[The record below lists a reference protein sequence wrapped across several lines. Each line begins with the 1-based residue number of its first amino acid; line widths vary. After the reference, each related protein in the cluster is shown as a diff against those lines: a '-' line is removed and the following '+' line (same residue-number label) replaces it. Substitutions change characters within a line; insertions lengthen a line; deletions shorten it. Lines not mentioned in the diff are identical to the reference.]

1 MSLPPASKD
10 ISEHPKGGAVTSP
23 VDREAQQADVDRKLR
38 FYGVIEAFKQGRMPD
53 NRQIDATLKYVLDNP
68 PVDTDKLSPDGR
80 KLVQDTHDVIE
91 TARLIVREKNSEE
104 LFQNF
109 VWHTWDVSL
118 DGAKVDSSEL
128 TPVDRDKRTEDRKT
142 AVRHLRT
149 ILSLILTNSEVRKL
163 LSDFSVIGRDLLAKG
178 AVKAVE
184 IIRPTEEEL
193 AKVDEPAAADEFVS
207 HGGRK
212 VGLDET
218 PVVSTKVPGT
228 NIHVQHHP
236 HSDDAK
242 IVTEEGKEKPASQA
256 VQQAKGYARERYA
269 GTTEQVG
276 QAKHQAFE
284 SSHVQAAKA
293 REQRDLEGVVAETA
307 EETED
312 KKQSLRE
319 RVRGVRD
326 NIADRIPQHHKER
339 TQEQYE
345 RGRKFLSEEYFPE
358 ERRDQYIYRAKK
370 VIIECQKHE
379 DYQEALRWLLS
390 MAEDYASHGLTVA
403 GRGKERGGT
412 VISDPA
418 LRQAMSELRELL
430 ERFANGKSIDVIFDA
445 ANALIDDAKRDE
457 EFRNWFKRVDTY
469 IRKVLLEPGYVL
481 EDDCDREGHDIRESG
496 RKFWDERYRNDFDN
510 LFNAI
515 GQWFSAMAE
524 DPLNKRFG
532 EDIARL
538 TRDLLFDS
546 EGSLKF
552 KPELWTDI
560 RKVIVPTL
568 VDKVGYIPIPRIEYT
583 DDALDLVVENLI
595 LQGRNMFPN
604 IVSLEA
610 HNFLKFSP
618 YDTISDEQH
627 HEFTLN
633 FSQMQADM
641 RDVAIYF
648 RRKTGF
654 PRVTDSGIADV
665 VIGGSGLTATVHLV
679 SADKDKSSVF
689 KVRNVTVKVDS
700 LKFSIRDSKHDFLY
714 KTLKPLA
721 TGLVKKQ
728 IQKAIAGAIRTGL
741 EYLDGQLVAV
751 RDRMEEAKSKSDI
764 TRTQALQELFQRKKE
779 ESQGTI
785 KSTESKSQFKVVHN
799 KRASII
805 ETGTPAGWLN
815 RVTEREEKAA
825 TGKDWRSEAFTIVA

>member
-10 ISEHPKGGAVTSP
+10 VSEHPKAGAVTSP
-23 VDREAQQADVDRKLR
+23 VDRQAQQADVDRKLR
-38 FYGVIEAFKQGRMPD
+38 FYGVIEAFRQGRMPD
-53 NRQIDATLKYVLDNP
+53 NRQIDTTLKYVLDNP

-80 KLVQDTHDVIE
+80 KLIQDTHDVIE
-91 TARLIVREKNSEE
+91 TARLIVREKNADE

-109 VWHTWDVSL
+109 VWHTRDVSL
-118 DGAKVDSSEL
+118 DSAKMDSNQRS
-128 TPVDRDKRTEDRKT
+128 PVDREKLTEDRKA

-149 ILSLILTNSEVRKL
+149 VLTLILTNSEVRKL

-178 AVKAVE
+178 TAKAAE
-184 IIRPTEEEL
+184 AIRPKEEEL
-193 AKVDEPAAADEFVS
+193 AKVDEPAPADEFVS
-207 HGGRK
+207 QGGRK
-212 VGLDET
+212 VGPDET
-218 PVVSTKVPGT
+218 PVVDATVPGT
-228 NIHVQHHP
+228 NVRVQHHP
-236 HSDDAK
+236 HTDDAK

-256 VQQAKGYARERYA
+256 AREAKEYAGQRYA
-269 GTTEQVG
+269 DTTEQVG
-276 QAKHQAFE
+276 QAKEQAYE
-284 SSHVQAAKA
+284 TSHVKAAKA
-293 REQRDLEGVVAETA
+293 REERDLEGIGAETA
-307 EETED
+307 EEAED
-312 KKQSLRE
+312 KKQSLLG

-326 NIADRIPQHHKER
+326 NIADRIPQHQKER

-345 RGRKFLSEEYFPE
+345 RGRKFLTEEYFPE
-358 ERRDQYIYRAKK
+358 ERRDQFIYRGKK

-379 DYQEALRWLLS
+379 DYQDALRWLLS
-390 MAEDYASHGLTVA
+390 VAEDYASHGVNVA
-403 GRGKERGGT
+403 GRGKETGGT
-412 VISDPA
+412 IISDPA
-418 LRQAMSELRELL
+418 LRQSMSELRELL
-430 ERFANGKSIDVIFDA
+430 ERFANGKSMDVIFGA
-445 ANALIDDAKRDE
+445 ANILIDDAKKDE
-457 EFRNWFKRVDTY
+457 EFRNWFKRMDTY

-496 RKFWDERYRNDFDN
+496 RKFWDDRYRNHFDN
-510 LFNAI
+510 LFNSI
-515 GQWFSAMAE
+515 GEWFSAMAE

-552 KPELWTDI
+552 KPELWADI
-560 RKVIVPTL
+560 RQVIVPTL
-568 VDKVGYIPIPRIEYT
+568 VDKVGYIPIPRVEYT
-583 DDALDLVVENLI
+583 DDALDLVVENLT
-595 LQGRNMFPN
+595 LSGRNLFPN

-618 YDTISDEQH
+618 YDTISDEHH
-627 HEFTLN
+627 HEFTFT

-654 PRVTDSGIADV
+654 PRVADSGMADV
-665 VIGGSGLTATVHLV
+665 VIGGSGLTATVHLA

-689 KVRNVTVKVDS
+689 KVRNVHVKVDS

-714 KTLKPLA
+714 NTLKPLA
-721 TGLVKKQ
+721 TGLVKRQ
-728 IQKAIAGAIRTGL
+728 IQKAIAGAIQTGM
-741 EYLDGQLVAV
+741 EYVDGQLVAV
-751 RDRMEEAKSKSDI
+751 RDRMEEAKAKGDTS
-764 TRTQALQELFQRKKE
+764 RTQALQDLFKRKKE
-779 ESQGTI
+779 EGQSSI
-785 KSTESKSQFKVVHN
+785 KTTESKSQFKVVHN

-825 TGKDWRSEAFTIVA
+825 TGKDWRSEA